1 MENPGRPLPK
11 PTATSAPFWEA
22 AHRGQLELQYCNQCQ
37 KFQHYPRAICAN
49 CWSDDI
55 EWKSCSG
62 RGHVY
67 SYSICHKRGRPSV
80 TDDAPDIVAIV
91 ELQEGVRMTSNI
103 IGCDAADIRIDMEVE
118 AVFQPVSEDYTLILF
133 QPISN

>member
-1 MENPGRPLPK
+1 MDNFGRPLPK

-22 AHRGQLELQYCNQCQ
+22 AHRKELKLQYCKQCRN
-37 KFQHYPRAICAN
+37 FQHYPRPICAN

-55 EWKSCSG
+55 EWRSCSG
-62 RGHVY
+62 KGHVY
-67 SYSICHKRGRPSV
+67 SFSICHRHGLPSV
-80 TDDAPDIVAIV
+80 TDDAPGVVAIV

-103 IGCDAADIRIDMEVE
+103 VDCPAGDVAIGMEVE
-118 AVFQPVSEDYTLILF
+118 AVFQTVSEDYTLIFF